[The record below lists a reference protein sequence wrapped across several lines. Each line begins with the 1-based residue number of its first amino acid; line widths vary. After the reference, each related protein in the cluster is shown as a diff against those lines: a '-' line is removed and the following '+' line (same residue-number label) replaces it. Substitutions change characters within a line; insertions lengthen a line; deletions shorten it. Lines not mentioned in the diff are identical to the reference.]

1 MADDDTSGTPTTGDG
16 DDAGT
21 PSDAGAAEATRCWL
35 VEREYT
41 DKGLVTLVYA
51 TPDGERAA
59 TMQRSSNML
68 ASMDVTAARD
78 VDPDILEPV
87 TDTETRER
95 YAHEVER
102 TRDSH
107 APDDPI

>member
-1 MADDDTSGTPTTGDG
+1 MPDDRGSDADGPVADSDLDESEDG
-16 DDAGT
+16 DAV
-21 PSDAGAAEATRCWL
+21 RCWL

-51 TPDGERAA
+51 TPDGARAA

-68 ASMDVTAARD
+68 ASTEVTAARD

-87 TDTETRER
+87 TDPDTRER

-102 TRDSH
+102 TRDTH
-107 APDDPI
+107 DPDDPI